1 MIHCLPTFLK
11 KEERFTVQTYNRW
24 KNCWDIVLKQ
34 GNFGEQNIPQV
45 GMFIGWK
52 AAQQCMKFLGEGK
65 LNFSLFKSAKSQ
77 KGPLGLSLSTTNY

>member
-1 MIHCLPTFLK
+1 MKFMIHCLPTFLK
-11 KEERFTVQTYNRW
+11 NKTKDLQCKPTLV

-52 AAQQCMKFLGEGK
+52 AVQQCMKFLGEGK

-77 KGPLGLSLSTTNY
+77 KGPLGQKSLN